1 MLIFANTTQYMKQ
14 YYFSADGQ
22 SPQGPTTLDQIRADM
37 RDGLL
42 PMSLLIADESQA
54 VWRTLD
60 EWDSLPPDT
69 KQAAPEMPETA
80 PNTAP
85 ADTMKMLHNV
95 AASITSAAGME
106 RIEGFRLR
114 EFFAEMFVRRSDD
127 EIERRFSVGSA
138 ETTPEPASVV
148 CEWPRPWI
156 FARVLMLVLA
166 MYFIFL
172 QAWQHFHNANLIP
185 AILITGSF
193 AVPLSV
199 VVLFFE
205 INRWHNVSLY
215 QTLKW
220 FATGGVVSLIVSL
233 VLFDVLAS
241 RRLEWMGASIAGPVE
256 ELAKVI
262 AAALVVRQARHG
274 RILNGLLAGASVG
287 AGFAAFESAGYALR
301 SFGMGLLRGFLSMES
316 AVNAMTELITMRG
329 VLAPLCHVP
338 WTAAT
343 VAALWITRVGAP
355 FEWSMLLRGSF
366 LRVLGI
372 MIVLHMAWNAKLGAD
387 WPLFSKYL
395 LLGIVAW
402 IVVFSLVQAGLR
414 EIRRAQ
420 HVSPP
425 EA

>member
-1 MLIFANTTQYMKQ
+1 MKQ
-14 YYFSADGQ
+14 YYFSIDGQ

-37 RDGLL
+37 DDGLL
-42 PMSLLIADESQA
+42 PANLLIAEESRT
-54 VWRTLD
+54 VWQTID
-60 EWDSLPPDT
+60 EWDRMPPDT
-69 KQAAPEMPETA
+69 KIVVPEAPGTSRKVVPSDA
-80 PNTAP
+80 I
-85 ADTMKMLHNV
+85 DMLQQV
-95 AASITSAAGME
+95 AAGITSAAGMQ
-106 RIEGFRLR
+106 RIEGFRFR
-114 EFFAEMFVRRSDD
+114 EFFAEILARRSDD
-127 EIERRFSVGSA
+127 EIERRLGVGST
-138 ETTPEPASVV
+138 ETTPDLSAVSS
-148 CEWPRPWI
+148 EWPRPWI
-156 FARVLMLVLA
+156 FARVLLLVLT

-172 QAWQHFHNANLIP
+172 QAWQHFHNTNLIP

-193 AVPLSV
+193 AAPLSI

-215 QTLKW
+215 QALKW
-220 FATGGVVSLIVSL
+220 FATGGAVSLIVSL
-233 VLFDVLAS
+233 ILFDVLAS

-316 AVNAMTELITMRG
+316 AVNAMTELITVRG

-343 VAALWITRVGAP
+343 TAALWIARAGAP

-366 LRVLGI
+366 LRVLGV
-372 MIVLHMAWNAKLGAD
+372 MAVLHMAWNAEFGSD

-395 LLGIVAW
+395 ILGTIAW
-402 IVVFSLVQAGLR
+402 IVVFSMVQAGLL
-414 EIRRAQ
+414 EIRQTQDSGPIA
-420 HVSPP
+420 HD
-425 EA
+425 AA

>member
-1 MLIFANTTQYMKQ
+1 MKQ
-14 YYFSADGQ
+14 YYFSIDGQ

-37 RDGLL
+37 HDGLL
-42 PMSLLIADESQA
+42 PANLLIAEESRT
-54 VWRTLD
+54 VWQTLD
-60 EWDSLPPDT
+60 EWDRTPPDI
-69 KQAAPEMPETA
+69 K
-80 PNTAP
+80 NTALGVPGTSTKAVP
-85 ADTMKMLHNV
+85 AGAIDMLQHV
-95 AASITSAAGME
+95 SAGITSAAGMP

-114 EFFAEMFVRRSDD
+114 EFFAEIFAHRNDD
-127 EIERRFSVGSA
+127 EIERRLGVGSA
-138 ETTPEPASVV
+138 ETTPDLGAVTS
-148 CEWPRPWI
+148 EWPRPWI
-156 FARVLMLVLA
+156 FARVLMLVLI

-172 QAWQHFHNANLIP
+172 QAWQHFHNTNLIP

-193 AVPLSV
+193 AAPLSI

-233 VLFDVLAS
+233 ILFDVLAS

-316 AVNAMTELITMRG
+316 AVNAMTELITVRG

-343 VAALWITRVGAP
+343 TAALWIARAGAP
-355 FEWSMLLRGSF
+355 FEWNMLVRGSF
-366 LRVLGI
+366 LRVLGV
-372 MIVLHMAWNAKLGAD
+372 MTVLHMAWNAEFGSE
-387 WPLFSKYL
+387 WPLFSKNL
-395 LLGIVAW
+395 ILGIVAW
-402 IVVFSLVQAGLR
+402 IVVFSLVQSGLR
-414 EIRRAQ
+414 EIRQTQDAGL
-420 HVSPP
+420 S
-425 EA
+425 ESDAA